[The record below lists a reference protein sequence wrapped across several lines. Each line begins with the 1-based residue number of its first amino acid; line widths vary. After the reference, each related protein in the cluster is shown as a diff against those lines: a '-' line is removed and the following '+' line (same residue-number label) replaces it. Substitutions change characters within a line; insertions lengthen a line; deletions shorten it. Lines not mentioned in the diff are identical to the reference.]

1 MQHTMNHIQAV
12 KEDVQ
17 VSDKIAFAAGFGCG
31 LLVLLGIWLSP
42 FSGKDKDDD
51 ADK

>member
-1 MQHTMNHIQAV
+1 MQHTINRIEMV

-42 FSGKDKDDD
+42 FGGKDKDDD
-51 ADK
+51 AEK